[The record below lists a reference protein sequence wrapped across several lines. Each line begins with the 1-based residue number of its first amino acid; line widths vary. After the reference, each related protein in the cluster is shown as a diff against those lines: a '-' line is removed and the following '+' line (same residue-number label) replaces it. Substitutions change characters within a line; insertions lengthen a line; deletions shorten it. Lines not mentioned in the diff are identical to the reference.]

1 MTTEIEPET
10 QSTACRL
17 IIVDDHA
24 LVREGLSALLSAVP
38 GIRVIGKAGSGD
50 EALQMVAR
58 EEPDVMLLDVGMRG
72 MSGIDLAAELHR
84 RHPHIRVL
92 MLSMFDNREYV
103 KSAIRVGARGYLLK
117 EAPTEDIV
125 RAIGAV
131 CDGGHYFSAL
141 LSGMDDVMQ
150 GTDEHALT
158 AREHSVLLLLA
169 HGRSNK
175 LVARELDISV
185 RTVEAHRLNLRRK
198 LGVDSAS
205 ELLKIAVAKG
215 WTTL

>member
-1 MTTEIEPET
+1 
-10 QSTACRL
+10 
-17 IIVDDHA
+17 
-24 LVREGLSALLSAVP
+24 
-38 GIRVIGKAGSGD
+38 
-50 EALQMVAR
+50 
-58 EEPDVMLLDVGMRG
+58 
-72 MSGIDLAAELHR
+72 MSGIDLAAELRR
-84 RHPHIRVL
+84 RHPNIRVL

-117 EAPTEDIV
+117 EAPTEEII

-131 CDGGHYFSAL
+131 GDGGHYFSAL
-141 LSGMDDVMQ
+141 LSGADELTH
-150 GTDEHALT
+150 GTDEHTLT
-158 AREHSVLLLLA
+158 GREHSVLLLLA

-175 LVARELDISV
+175 HVARELDISV

>member
-1 MTTEIEPET
+1 MTTSAAPPT
-10 QSTACRL
+10 
-17 IIVDDHA
+17 
-24 LVREGLSALLSAVP
+24 SALNEMECA
-38 GIRVIGKAGSGD
+38 GKAGSGD
-50 EALQMVAR
+50 EALQIVAG
-58 EEPDVMLLDVGMRG
+58 EGPDVMLLDIGMRG
-72 MSGIDLAAELHR
+72 MSGIDLAAELRR
-84 RHPHIRVL
+84 RHPNIRVL